1 MDYLSLWN
9 SSGHN
14 TGVGSPF
21 PSPGDLPNPGIEPR
35 SCALQADSL
44 SAEPQRSC
52 LILKKITKEEVCN
65 LCEHKI
71 VISYKNLKVDCVDFL
86 NGCVLHSHDSLGES
100 KRS

>member
-35 SCALQADSL
+35 SPTLQVDSL
-44 SAEPQRSC
+44 YSEPPEKS
-52 LILKKITKEEVCN
+52 
-65 LCEHKI
+65 
-71 VISYKNLKVDCVDFL
+71 L
-86 NGCVLHSHDSLGES
+86 NTDQFGSVQLFGCV
-100 KRS
+100 